1 MEALNK
7 ADLIQLMV
15 DLELANEELLDELR
29 SFDQLMRQVGFKD
42 GIDTIK
48 VTAIEL
54 TKNYTVEDQPEN
66 EQKGDQ

>member
-1 MEALNK
+1 MKTLNK

-15 DLELANEELLDELR
+15 DFELANEELKEELR

-48 VTAIEL
+48 ATANEL
-54 TKNYTVEDQPEN
+54 TKNYKTDDQPPKTEG
-66 EQKGDQ
+66 E